1 MNQNLIANVL
11 SLTLF
16 TISLFIAFRA
26 FYLYF
31 LSRRQRLFILGLSM
45 TIISLTAIA
54 SYIGDN
60 VPSFPLNLNWF
71 KYVSQ
76 TISFLFILLSLVRS
90 SDRYLKNLMIWHIIV
105 SVLLLILLTP
115 LAPTE
120 ISSTA
125 KIFLGSSRSAICLII
140 FFYYVTSFFTKETR
154 FSLMMGMAFILLS
167 VGYMLNVPKYSNHL
181 LALLDNIGDVTR
193 IFGLIILLV
202 TVLTG

>member
-16 TISLFIAFRA
+16 TVSLFISLRA

-60 VPSFPLNLNWF
+60 VPSFTINLNWF
-71 KYVSQ
+71 KYTSQ
-76 TISFLFILLSLVRS
+76 TVSFLFILLSLIRS

-115 LAPTE
+115 LVPTE
-120 ISSTA
+120 ISATA
-125 KIFLGSSRSAICLII
+125 KILLGSSRSLICLIV

-154 FSLMMGMAFILLS
+154 FSLMMSLAFLLLS
-167 VGYMLNVPKYSNHL
+167 AGYMLNVPKYSNHAL
-181 LALLDNIGDVTR
+181 TLLDNIGDVTR

-202 TVLTG
+202 TVLIG

>member
-16 TISLFIAFRA
+16 IISLFIAFRA

-76 TISFLFILLSLVRS
+76 TISFLFIL
-90 SDRYLKNLMIWHIIV
+90 KNLMIWHIIV
-105 SVLLLILLTP
+105 SLLLLILLTP

-125 KIFLGSSRSAICLII
+125 KIFLGSSRSVICLII

-154 FSLMMGMAFILLS
+154 FSLMMGTAFILLS

-181 LALLDNIGDVTR
+181 LTLLDNMGDVTR